1 MPYCVHC
8 GVEMAPSEKSCPL
21 CQTLVQDPAC
31 PWTPPE
37 SMPYPERVEEVF
49 KHIDL
54 RYGRSL
60 AVLVLL
66 IPALVVLAVN
76 LLSSGSITWSLY
88 VIGALVC
95 VYCWFLV
102 PLFYRFRRPYAYIA
116 IDFITLTLYLLL
128 IARMT
133 GGRAWYM
140 GIALP
145 VLAAMVILVQLVILA
160 IRRLEWQPLE
170 RAAVV
175 CLLVAGFLV
184 AIDAIADLYT
194 GQVFLNWSVYAG
206 LPLLVLAGVFLVL
219 EKKRGL
225 KDAIKKRLFV

>member
-102 PLFYRFRRPYAYIA
+102 PLFYCFRRPYAYIA
-116 IDFITLTLYLLL
+116 IDFITLALYLLL

>member
-116 IDFITLTLYLLL
+116 IDFITLALYLLL

>member
-21 CQTLVQDPAC
+21 CETLVQDPAC

-37 SMPYPERVEEVF
+37 SMPYPERVEEIMQHV
-49 KHIDL
+49 DL
-54 RYGRSL
+54 KYGRKL
-60 AVLVLL
+60 AVLVML

-76 LLSSGSITWSLY
+76 LLSSGAVTWSLY

-102 PLFYRFRRPYAYIA
+102 PLFYRYRRPYAYIA
-116 IDFITLTLYLLL
+116 IDFLSLMLYLLL
-128 IARMT
+128 IARLT
-133 GGRAWYM
+133 GGRNWYL

-145 VLAAMVILVQLVILA
+145 VLLATVLLLLLMIVA

-175 CLLVAGFLV
+175 CLLAAGYLV
-184 AIDAIADLYT
+184 ALDAIADLYT
-194 GQVFLNWSVYAG
+194 GSVFLNWSVYAG
-206 LPLLVLAGVFLVL
+206 LPLMVLAVIFLAL
-219 EKKRGL
+219 ERKRGL
-225 KDAIKKRLFV
+225 KDAIKKRLFI

>member
-116 IDFITLTLYLLL
+116 IDFITLALYLLL

-133 GGRAWYM
+133 GGKAWYM
-140 GIALP
+140 GIVLP